1 MAVGCAAGSS
11 GGASAPWLPVKE
23 GTAVGEQRPNAQRLQ
38 LAARLRRLREAAGQ
52 LQEHSAA
59 TLGCDTSKISRI
71 EHGHSGLKAAELE
84 KLLDLYQVTG
94 PERQELLEVGKEA
107 RQRGRRKLYGDTLPG
122 YFRRF
127 IDLEVDATE
136 IRCYEGELVP
146 GLLQTEDYAR
156 ALIRVALLGAE
167 QTEVDRR
174 VKIRMDRHAIL
185 TRKAPP
191 PPRLWCVLGEAVF
204 ARPVGGPEVMRAQ
217 MEHLLQITT
226 EPTTV
231 TVQVLPFS
239 VGEYP
244 GLGGSFSLLSLD
256 SAAPTIGHMDT
267 LGIGSTYVEREDV
280 ASLIERFDRLRAKSL
295 EPEKSREFILNRIA
309 QQR

>member
-1 MAVGCAAGSS
+1 
-11 GGASAPWLPVKE
+11 
-23 GTAVGEQRPNAQRLQ
+23 VGEQRPTAPRLQ
-38 LAARLRRLREAAGQ
+38 LGSTLRRKREAAGQ
-52 LQEHSAA
+52 LQEHAAA

-71 EHGHSGLKAAELE
+71 EHGRSGLKVAELE
-84 KLLDLYQVTG
+84 RLLDLYQVTG
-94 PERQELLEVGKEA
+94 PERQELLNVGKEA
-107 RQRGRRKLYGDTLPG
+107 RQRERRKLYGDTLPG

-127 IDLEVDATE
+127 IDLEADATE

-156 ALIRVALLGAE
+156 ALIHTALFSAD

-174 VKIRMDRHAIL
+174 IKIRMDRQAIL
-185 TRKAPP
+185 TRESPP
-191 PPRLWCVLGEAVF
+191 QLWCVLGEAAF
-204 ARPVGGPEVMRAQ
+204 ARPIGGPEVMRAQ
-217 MEHLLQITT
+217 MEHLLQSTT

-256 SAAPTIGHMDT
+256 TAAPVIGHMDT
-267 LGIGSTYVEREDV
+267 LGIGSTYVEPEDV
-280 ASLIERFDRLRAKSL
+280 TNLIERFDRLLAKAL
-295 EPEKSREFILNRIA
+295 GPEESREFILNRIG
-309 QQR
+309 QQ

>member
-1 MAVGCAAGSS
+1 M
-11 GGASAPWLPVKE
+11 
-23 GTAVGEQRPNAQRLQ
+23 GEQRPNAQRLQ
-38 LAARLRRLREAAGQ
+38 LAARLRRLREVAGH
-52 LQEHSAA
+52 LQEHAAA

-71 EHGHSGLKAAELE
+71 ENGRSGLKPAELE

-127 IDLEVDATE
+127 IDLEADATE
-136 IRCYEGELVP
+136 IRSYEGELIP

-156 ALIRVALLGAE
+156 ALIRSALLGAE
-167 QTEVDRR
+167 KTEVDRR
-174 VKIRMDRHAIL
+174 VKIRMDRQAIL

-191 PPRLWCVLGEAVF
+191 PARLWCVLGEAAF

-226 EPTTV
+226 EPATV

-239 VGEYP
+239 AGAHP
-244 GLGGSFSLLSLD
+244 ALGGSFILFSFST
-256 SAAPTIGHMDT
+256 AVPAIGHIDA
-267 LGIGSTYVEREDV
+267 LGLANTFVEREGV
-280 ASLIERFDRLRAKSL
+280 AILVAHFDRLRAITL
-295 EPEKSREFILNRIA
+295 GPEESREFILNRIA

>member
-1 MAVGCAAGSS
+1 M
-11 GGASAPWLPVKE
+11 
-23 GTAVGEQRPNAQRLQ
+23 GEQRPNAQRLQ
-38 LAARLRRLREAAGQ
+38 LGARLRRQREAAGH
-52 LQEHSAA
+52 LQEHAA
-59 TLGCDTSKISRI
+59 KALDCDTSKISRI
-71 EHGHSGLKAAELE
+71 ENGRSGLKAAELE

-127 IDLEVDATE
+127 IDLEADATE

-156 ALIRVALLGAE
+156 ALIRSALFGAE
-167 QTEVDRR
+167 KTEVDRR
-174 VKIRMDRHAIL
+174 VKIRMDRQAIL
-185 TRKAPP
+185 TRATPP
-191 PPRLWCVLGEAVF
+191 PPQLWCVLGEAVF
-204 ARPVGGPEVMRAQ
+204 ARPVGGPEVLRAQ

-226 EPTTV
+226 EPATV

-239 VGEYP
+239 VGAHP
-244 GLGGSFSLLSLD
+244 ALGASFILFSLST
-256 SAAPTIGHMDT
+256 AVPAIGHIDA
-267 LGIGSTYVEREDV
+267 LGLTNTFVEREGV
-280 ASLIERFDRLRAKSL
+280 AILVAHFDRLRAITL
-295 EPEKSREFILNRIA
+295 GPEESREFILNRIA

>member
-1 MAVGCAAGSS
+1 M
-11 GGASAPWLPVKE
+11 SAPWPPVKE
-23 GTAVGEQRPNAQRLQ
+23 GIAVSEQRPTVQRLQ
-38 LAARLRRLREAAGQ
+38 LGARLRRKREAAGQ
-52 LQEHSAA
+52 LQQQAA
-59 TLGCDTSKISRI
+59 AALDCDTSKISRI
-71 EHGHSGLKAAELE
+71 ESGRSGLKAAELE
-84 KLLDLYQVTG
+84 KLLDLYRVTG
-94 PERQELLEVGKEA
+94 PERQELLDVGKEA

-122 YFRRF
+122 HFRRF
-127 IDLEVDATE
+127 IDLEADATK

-156 ALIRVALLGAE
+156 ALIRTALFGAD
-167 QTEVDRR
+167 QAEVERR
-174 VKIRMDRHAIL
+174 VKIRMDRQAIL
-185 TRKAPP
+185 IREAPP
-191 PPRLWCVLGEAVF
+191 PPRLWCVLGEAAF

-217 MEHLLQITT
+217 MEHLLQSTT

-256 SAAPTIGHMDT
+256 TAASPIGHMDT
-267 LGIGSTYVEREDV
+267 LGVGSVYVEREGA
-280 ASLIERFDRLRAKSL
+280 ASLIERFDRLRAKAL
-295 EPEKSREFILNRIA
+295 GPEESREFILNRIA

>member
-1 MAVGCAAGSS
+1 M
-11 GGASAPWLPVKE
+11 KE
-23 GTAVGEQRPNAQRLQ
+23 GIAVGEQRPNAQRLQ

-52 LQEHSAA
+52 LQEHAAA

-127 IDLEVDATE
+127 IDLEADATE

-156 ALIRVALLGAE
+156 ALIRAALLGAE

-191 PPRLWCVLGEAVF
+191 PPRLWCMLDEAVF
-204 ARPVGGPEVMRAQ
+204 ARPVGGLEVMRAQ
-217 MEHLLQITT
+217 MEHLLKITT

-231 TVQVLPFS
+231 TVQILPFS
-239 VGEYP
+239 VGAHP
-244 GLGGSFSLLSLD
+244 ALGASFSLFSLD
-256 SAAPTIGHMDT
+256 TAVPVIGHMDT
-267 LGIGSTYVEREDV
+267 LAVPNTYIEREGV
-280 ASLIERFDRLRAKSL
+280 AILVEHFDRLRAIAL
-295 EPEKSREFILNRIA
+295 GPEESREFILNRIA
-309 QQR
+309 RQR